1 MKWYYEK
8 NEEQQGPF
16 SLEEIL
22 PVITP
27 VTLVW
32 RESSLGD
39 WVEAQKHPLLKTIFA
54 EPNNIPE
61 KIQESSVIENIK
73 NHHTNDIHITLSFDG
88 VWMIL
93 DATVKVYADDVLV
106 GTGSLKNG
114 FHIEFSVTKTQPII
128 IVKHAFRS
136 EKIKINKLEIGKNYE
151 IILGYDRY
159 LKGNF
164 NSSPVKIIKT

>member
-39 WVEAQKHPLLKTIFA
+39 WVEAPKTSFA
-54 EPNNIPE
+54 
-61 KIQESSVIENIK
+61 K
-73 NHHTNDIHITLSFDG
+73 DYFC
-88 VWMIL
+88 
-93 DATVKVYADDVLV
+93 
-106 GTGSLKNG
+106 
-114 FHIEFSVTKTQPII
+114 
-128 IVKHAFRS
+128 
-136 EKIKINKLEIGKNYE
+136 
-151 IILGYDRY
+151 
-159 LKGNF
+159 
-164 NSSPVKIIKT
+164 